1 MENKQSHSFVLKN
14 EIIGS
19 VFHEENKNMKFIE
32 KEADFVWKDNET
44 GKFAKGK
51 ECPFLSGVLVASMG
65 DPMPDVKIDAPKKK
79 TTKKKVENKAVKP
92 SEDK

>member
-1 MENKQSHSFVLKN
+1 MEKIQSHSFVLKN

-51 ECPFLSGVLVASMG
+51 NCPFLSGVLVASMG
-65 DPMPDVKIDAPKKK
+65 DPMPDIKIDAPKKK
-79 TTKKKVENKAVKP
+79 AAKKVENKAVKP
-92 SEDK
+92 QEDK

>member
-1 MENKQSHSFVLKN
+1 MEKIQSHSFVLKN

-32 KEADFVWKDNET
+32 KEADFVWKDNQT
-44 GKFAKGK
+44 GKFSKGK
-51 ECPFLSGVLVASMG
+51 DCPFQSGVLIASMG

-79 TTKKKVENKAVKP
+79 AAKKVENKAVKP
-92 SEDK
+92 QEDK

>member
-1 MENKQSHSFVLKN
+1 MEKIQSHSFVLKN

-79 TTKKKVENKAVKP
+79 TAKKVENKAVKP

>member
-1 MENKQSHSFVLKN
+1 MEKKQSHSFVLKN

-51 ECPFLSGVLVASMG
+51 DCPFLSGVLVASMG
-65 DPMPDVKIDAPKKK
+65 DPMPDIKIDAPKKK
-79 TTKKKVENKAVKP
+79 AAKKVENKAVKP

>member
-32 KEADFVWKDNET
+32 KESDIVWKDNST
-44 GKFAKGK
+44 GSFAKGA
-51 ECPFLSGVLVASMG
+51 ECPFQSGVLWAGIG
-65 DPMPDVKIDAPKKK
+65 DPFPDVKLGTPKKK
-79 TTKKKVENKAVKP
+79 AAKKVENKAVKP
-92 SEDK
+92 KEDK

>member
-1 MENKQSHSFVLKN
+1 MEKIQSHSFVLKN

-51 ECPFLSGVLVASMG
+51 NCPFLSGVLVASMG
-65 DPMPDVKIDAPKKK
+65 YPMPDVKIDALKKK
-79 TTKKKVENKAVKP
+79 AAKKVENKAVKP
-92 SEDK
+92 QEDK

>member
-51 ECPFLSGVLVASMG
+51 ECPYLSGVLVASMG

>member
-1 MENKQSHSFVLKN
+1 MEDKQSHSFVLKN

-19 VFHEENKNMKFIE
+19 VIHEENKDMKFIE

-51 ECPFLSGVLVASMG
+51 DCPFLSGVLVASMG
-65 DPMPDVKIDAPKKK
+65 DPMPDVKLETPKKK
-79 TTKKKVENKAVKP
+79 AAKKVENKAVKP
-92 SEDK
+92 KEDK